1 MNKSKIDKFLSNP
14 IVNVLLIIIGI
25 LNIGDYL
32 FPFFIKLKFAKD
44 LTIWNSLLLI
54 FWFSIIIKGI
64 IGFRIKGY
72 DSKSSKMIKMGI
84 RISLSFLFGY
94 LFTIGFFVYKNFY
107 IEWFIPFIIF
117 FIITLKGFIDLK
129 KKGLDRIQ

>member
-1 MNKSKIDKFLSNP
+1 MTKTKIDTFLSYP
-14 IVNVLLIIIGI
+14 IVNVLLIVIGI

-32 FPFFIKLKFAKD
+32 FAFLIKLKFGKD
-44 LTIWNSLLLI
+44 LTIWNFLLLI
-54 FWFSIIIKGI
+54 FWLSIIVKGI
-64 IGFRIKGY
+64 IGFKIKGF

-84 RISLSFLFGY
+84 RISLLLFFGFLF
-94 LFTIGFFVYKNFY
+94 TMGFLIDKNFY

-117 FIITLKGFIDLK
+117 LIITLKGFIDLK